1 MSFVRNLFDDMRE
14 RHLLPVVALL
24 IVALIAVP
32 ILMGG
37 GSDEAAP
44 PPSSAAT
51 ASVAPPLETDPV
63 VLASEPELRAFKKR
77 LADFQTT
84 NPFNQHVKPE
94 EDAAA
99 SDSASDALP
108 TDSVTGTT
116 TDPGATDPGDIPP
129 LPVDPGDPGDPGNPG
144 GDPAPVDPGDDG
156 GGVTLITTRIDVR
169 VGPVGKTKVVKDV
182 KFLDF
187 LPDRKTPVVQYLQG
201 DFDETN
207 AVFIVSSFVLNTE
220 GDGKC
225 APSPD
230 RCEFLQMEVGDT
242 QSFQY
247 SDGERYTLT
256 LIDSFIHEEP
266 ADGKIPDDAGRV
278 PDFAAQSP
286 VGKVVDE

>member
-1 MSFVRNLFDDMRE
+1 MSFFRNLFNDMRE

-24 IVALIAVP
+24 VVALIAVP

-37 GSDEAAP
+37 GSDEEAP
-44 PPSSAAT
+44 PPPSAT
-51 ASVAPPLETDPV
+51 SASVAPPLETDPV
-63 VLASEPELRAFKKR
+63 VLASEPELRAFKER

-84 NPFNQHVKPE
+84 NPFNQHFKPE
-94 EDAAA
+94 EEAE
-99 SDSASDALP
+99 SSNSASEALP

-129 LPVDPGDPGDPGNPG
+129 LPVDPGDPGNPGDPGDGGGGNPG
-144 GDPAPVDPGDDG
+144 GGD

-169 VGPVGKTKVVKDV
+169 VGPVGNTKVVKDV
-182 KFLDF
+182 QFMDF
-187 LPDRKTPVVQYLQG
+187 LPERKTPVVQYLQG

-225 APSPD
+225 APSP
-230 RCEFLQMEVGDT
+230 RQCEFLEMQVGDT

-247 SDGERYTLT
+247 SDGKRYMLT
-256 LIDSFIHEEP
+256 LLDSFVHEEP
-266 ADGKIPDDAGRV
+266 ADEAIPDDAGRV
-278 PDFAAQSP
+278 PDYAVKSTDSE
-286 VGKVVDE
+286 VVDE